1 MRHCPN
7 CDSAVPAEA
16 THCPFCGAPLAAHA
30 APPSPAAHQV
40 PVVPPRAPHGPHYTS
55 AYPASAAE
63 GLTTGQYLGFL
74 LLFAIPIIGWF
85 FLFYFSF
92 SKRVLP
98 VHKNLARAVLLKG
111 CMMLVILLVVLVILL
126 SALFPLFQEIFS
138 TEAPSYYP
146 EEMPF
151 PEDFNPFY
159 DEFYDGFSDDFFERF
174 FQEYDT
180 VPQEVN
186 PPRVHF
192 RT

>member
-1 MRHCPN
+1 MHHCPN

-16 THCPFCGAPLAAHA
+16 AHCPFCGAPLAAHA

-40 PVVPPRAPHGPHYTS
+40 PAVASPTLRGPRYTS

-63 GLTTGQYLGFL
+63 GLSMGQYLGFL
-74 LLFAIPIIGWF
+74 LLFAIPFIGWF
-85 FLFYFSF
+85 FLLYFSF

-111 CMMLVILLVVLVILL
+111 CLTLVVLLLALVLLL

-151 PEDFNPFY
+151 PDRSSPFY
-159 DEFYDGFSDDFFERF
+159 DEFYDGFSDDFSERF
-174 FQEYDT
+174 FQEDDA
-180 VPQEVN
+180 VPQEIN